1 MPAQH
6 WPAPVAT
13 APVAATVALPGSKS
27 VTNRALLLAALADG
41 PGLVRQALRS
51 RDADLMVAALRALGA
66 GFEAV
71 SETPAGIDWRVTPGP
86 ITGGSSIDVGLAGT
100 VMRFVPPMAALA
112 DGEVRF
118 DGDAHARKRPMG
130 PILDALRALGATI
143 DNDAL
148 PFTIRGPLSGGEV
161 TIDASG
167 SSQFVSGLLLA
178 AARFEKGVTIRHAGP
193 PVPSQP
199 HILMTVQMLRAA
211 GVNVDDTEPDVWRV
225 APGPIAARETTVEPD
240 LSNAAPFLAAAMVAG
255 GSVTIPDW
263 PLNTTQPGD
272 VLRDLLTRMG
282 ATIELTP
289 TGEGVASLTLTS
301 TGTALGTGVGV
312 GIGETRSGETR
323 VGGTGAG
330 GTGAGGT
337 GAGGTGGEQTGIRGA
352 VGEGTGIRG
361 VGGGDAAARG
371 AGGEG
376 AGTGGTGGG
385 QIIGI
390 DADLRDVSEL
400 TPTIAALAALATTP
414 SRLRGIAHIRG
425 HETDRIEALVTEI
438 NRLGGDAE
446 ETDDG
451 LIVRPRAL
459 HGGVFHSYADHRMA
473 TAGAVIGLAVPGIE
487 VENIATT
494 GKTLPEFTRMW
505 GEMLGGVDR

>member
-71 SETPAGIDWRVTPGP
+71 AETPAGVDWRVTPGP
-86 ITGGSSIDVGLAGT
+86 VTGGASIDVGLAGT

-211 GVNVDDTEPDVWRV
+211 GVSVDDTEPDVWRV

-282 ATIELTP
+282 ATIDLTP
-289 TGEGVASLTLTS
+289 TGEGVAGLTLTS
-301 TGTALGTGVGV
+301 
-312 GIGETRSGETR
+312 
-323 VGGTGAG
+323 
-330 GTGAGGT
+330 
-337 GAGGTGGEQTGIRGA
+337 
-352 VGEGTGIRG
+352 
-361 VGGGDAAARG
+361 
-371 AGGEG
+371 
-376 AGTGGTGGG
+376 TGGG

-451 LIVRPRAL
+451 LIVRPRPL

-473 TAGAVIGLAVPGIE
+473 TAGAVIGLAVPGVE

>member
-1 MPAQH
+1 MSAQH
-6 WPAPVAT
+6 WPAPVAA
-13 APVAATVALPGSKS
+13 APVAAAVALPGSKS

-71 SETPAGIDWRVTPGP
+71 RESAAGVDWRVTPGP
-86 ITGGSSIDVGLAGT
+86 IVAGAQIDVGLAGT
-100 VMRFVPPMAALA
+100 VMRFVPPVAALA
-112 DGEVRF
+112 DGQVRF

-130 PILDALRALGATI
+130 PILDALRALGATV
-143 DNDAL
+143 DNHAL
-148 PFTIRGPLSGGEV
+148 PFTVSGPLSGGEV

-167 SSQFVSGLLLA
+167 SSQFVSGLMLA
-178 AARFEKGVTIRHAGP
+178 AARFEKGVTIRHDGP

-199 HILMTVQMLRAA
+199 HILMTVQMLRDA
-211 GVNVDDTEPDVWRV
+211 GVHVDDGEPDVWRV

-255 GSVTIPDW
+255 GSVSIPGW
-263 PLNTTQPGD
+263 PPSTTQPGD
-272 VLRDLLTRMG
+272 ALRRLLAEMG
-282 ATIELTP
+282 ATVELTP
-289 TGEGVASLTLTS
+289 TGTLTLTG
-301 TGTALGTGVGV
+301 TGTFN
-312 GIGETRSGETR
+312 
-323 VGGTGAG
+323 
-330 GTGAGGT
+330 
-337 GAGGTGGEQTGIRGA
+337 
-352 VGEGTGIRG
+352 
-361 VGGGDAAARG
+361 
-371 AGGEG
+371 
-376 AGTGGTGGG
+376 
-385 QIIGI
+385 GI
-390 DADLRDVSEL
+390 DADLRDESEL
-400 TPTIAALAALATTP
+400 APTIAALAALATTP

-425 HETDRIEALVTEI
+425 HETNRLEALVTEI

-451 LIVRPRAL
+451 LIVRPRPL

-473 TAGAVIGLAVPGIE
+473 TAGAVIGLAVAGVE

-505 GEMLGGVDR
+505 GEMLRGEVR